1 MTTEPA
7 LTLKFDRERRRMPR
21 RPVKGHAMGVF
32 SLGPA
37 GAKLVRVELVDASWT
52 GIGVTSSEPVEVGTS
67 VSLTP
72 EDAMWPR
79 QTGVVVRCDAA
90 EGGYRVG
97 LLSRQQRAVA

>member
-1 MTTEPA
+1 MT
-7 LTLKFDRERRRMPR
+7 LRFDRERRGMPR

-32 SLGPA
+32 SSAPSTT
-37 GAKLVRVELVDASWT
+37 KLMRVELVDASWT
-52 GIGVTSSEPVEVGTS
+52 GIGVRSSEPLEVGTS

-79 QTGVVVRCDAA
+79 QTGIVVRCEPH

-97 LLSRQQRAVA
+97 LLSRQRRAVA